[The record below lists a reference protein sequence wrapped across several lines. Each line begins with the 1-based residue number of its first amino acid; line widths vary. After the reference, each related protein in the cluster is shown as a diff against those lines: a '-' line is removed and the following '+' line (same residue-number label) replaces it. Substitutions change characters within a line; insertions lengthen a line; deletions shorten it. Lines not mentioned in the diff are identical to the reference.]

1 MNKLLP
7 LVLPLGLFLAFAP
20 ISAEAQAAAGTDKTI
35 NLPSGLRMIEN
46 IVGTGAEAKSG
57 QTVTVNYT
65 GWLYQNGGKG
75 KKFDSSFDHDGTF
88 KFTIGAGQVIQGWDQ
103 GVVGMKE
110 GGKRTLIIPPDL
122 AYADQNIGDGL
133 IPPWSTLIFEIE
145 LVHVN

>member
-1 MNKLLP
+1 MKKQFLF
-7 LVLPLGLFLAFAP
+7 VLPLALSLLAP
-20 ISAEAQAAAGTDKTI
+20 LSAQAQATGADDKTI

-46 IVGTGAEAKSG
+46 TIGTGAEAKSG

-75 KKFDSSFDHDGTF
+75 KKFDSSFDHDGPF
-88 KFTIGAGQVIQGWDQ
+88 KFTLGAGQVIQGWDQ

-122 AYADQNIGDGL
+122 GYADQNIGDGL
-133 IPPWSTLIFEIE
+133 IPPWSTLIFEVE